1 MKAKVPHWR
10 QLLSW
15 RWGNH
20 IEQGMGAAFPV
31 LSVHEP
37 EAKACSSE
45 CAAVSKRRVRVWC
58 AIKQ

>member
-15 RWGNH
+15 RWGNY
-20 IEQGMGAAFPV
+20 QFTCAGAGFQV
-31 LSVHEP
+31 LFHEAGS
-37 EAKACSSE
+37 EYLRSE
-45 CAAVSKRRVRVWC
+45 CAAVSKRVWC